1 VADDRLNREFPLDL
15 LAQAIDRRDFL
26 RLTALGGV
34 AVGLGGF
41 LAACSSANSPA
52 PVASATSA
60 AAPSA
65 AASVSAAP
73 SVGRTV
79 KIGYV
84 SPKTGPLAGFGE
96 ADDYILN
103 DLKATFASKVVIGGV
118 THPIEVVAKDTQ
130 SSPDTA
136 SQVAQ
141 SLMLDDK
148 VDLIVVASTPETTN
162 PVSDQAEANGVP
174 CISTVAP
181 WQPFFLARQKDPA
194 NPVPFEWS
202 YHFFWGLEDI
212 IAVYLDMWN
221 GLTTNKIVGG
231 LFPNDGDGN
240 AWGANFGAPFAA
252 AGYTLK
258 DPGRYED
265 GAQDFTAQ
273 ITAYKNAN
281 ADILTG
287 VPIPPDFTNFYKQA
301 SQQGFKPKAASI
313 GKALLF
319 PSSVEALGTLGE
331 GLSSEVW
338 WSPTHPFKSS
348 LTGATAQ
355 ALADG
360 YTTATT
366 KQWTQPI
373 GFAHALFEVAID
385 ALNRTT
391 NIDDKGAIRDAIK
404 ATSLDTIVG
413 KVDWTVGQPFPNIS
427 KTPLV
432 GGQWRKGT
440 TFPYDLVIVSNKDHP
455 EIPAG
460 DTKLNPIA

>member
-1 VADDRLNREFPLDL
+1 VADDGINRGIPPDVLARRL
-15 LAQAIDRRDFL
+15 DRRDFL
-26 RLTALGGV
+26 RLAAVSGA
-34 AVGLGGF
+34 AVGFGGF
-41 LAACSSANSPA
+41 LAACNAATSPS
-52 PVASATSA
+52 PGGSVASTGPGPTIVPGATA
-60 AAPSA
+60 
-65 AASVSAAP
+65 
-73 SVGRTV
+73 GRAI

-84 SPKTGPLAGFGE
+84 SPTTGPLADFGA
-96 ADDYILN
+96 ADAYILD
-103 DLKATFASKVVIGGV
+103 DLKVTFADKVVIGGV
-118 THPIEVVAKDTQ
+118 THPIEVVAKDSQ

-141 SLMLDDK
+141 TLILNDK

-162 PVSDQAEANGVP
+162 PVSDQCEASGMP

-181 WQPFFLARQKDPA
+181 WQPWFLARQTDPA

-221 GLTTNKIVGG
+221 SIESNKIVGG

-240 AWGANFGAPFAA
+240 AWGANFPEPFAA

-281 ADILTG
+281 AEILTG

-319 PSSVEALGTLGE
+319 PASVEALGPLGE

-338 WSPTHPFKSS
+338 WSPTHPFSSS

-355 ALADG
+355 SLADG
-360 YTTATT
+360 YTAASG

-385 ALNRTT
+385 TLNRTT
-391 NIDDKGAIRDAIK
+391 NLDDKGSIRDALK
-404 ATSLDTIVG
+404 ATKLDTIVG
-413 KVDWTVGQPFPNIS
+413 KVDWTTGQPFPNVS
-427 KTPLV
+427 KTPLT
-432 GGQWRKGT
+432 GGQWRKGV
-440 TFPYDLVIVSNKDHP
+440 TFDYDLVIVSNKDHP

-460 DTKLNPIA
+460 DTKLNPIV